1 VTGPAE
7 KGAFRL
13 SSETVVRWLPVLFLV
28 SASIAL
34 GLGEDEFRT
43 LGRYDRDGLL
53 GGELWR
59 LVTAHLVHLSWGHVW
74 LNLVA
79 LVLMAI
85 LFDGFMSARD
95 WIVAT
100 VLSALAIDAG
110 LFFFEPE
117 VGWYVGLSGS
127 LHGMMVVG
135 AVAMLRAGF
144 KLAAVLLAG
153 VACKL
158 VWEQTAGP
166 IPFSEATS
174 GGAVLVDAHLYGA
187 IGGVVARIVID
198 FPRRRR

>member
-1 VTGPAE
+1 
-7 KGAFRL
+7 
-13 SSETVVRWLPVLFLV
+13 
-28 SASIAL
+28 IAL
-34 GLGEDEFRT
+34 GLGEDEFRA
-43 LGRYDRDGLL
+43 LGRYDRSGLL
-53 GGELWR
+53 DGELWR

-85 LFDGFMSARD
+85 LFDGFMSAHD

-110 LFFFEPE
+110 LFFFEPD

-127 LHGMMVVG
+127 LHGIMVVG

-144 KLAAVLLAG
+144 KVAAVLLVG
-153 VACKL
+153 VVCKL

-187 IGGVVARIVID
+187 IGGVVARLLID
-198 FPRRRR
+198 FPRRST